1 MNAKVLTPSSI
12 SITILKRREG
22 KARFSKVY
30 FGILNHLDE
39 RPKFKGGNMEFF
51 VKSVSDGKI
60 NGPYSVEEILQRV
73 SQKISNETDLIIE
86 AKGQTLSELKRS
98 DEWAP
103 IKSLTAPRQI
113 EANRATH
120 AQTNVPWQGGEK
132 NRAVEVADKFVTLQG
147 YGKFISGFGWLVI
160 AIGIVILAVGTSA
173 FGLAIGVIS
182 GAIAILAGISYVAF
196 GQIISCF
203 VSIEK
208 NTRNTYELLRQ
219 MNLKS

>member
-1 MNAKVLTPSSI
+1 MK
-12 SITILKRREG
+12 
-22 KARFSKVY
+22 
-30 FGILNHLDE
+30 
-39 RPKFKGGNMEFF
+39 FF

-73 SQKISNETDLIIE
+73 NQKIFTDADLIIE
-86 AKGQTLSELKRS
+86 ARGQTLSELKRS
-98 DEWAP
+98 DEWAL
-103 IKSLTAPRQI
+103 IKPLTESHPI

-208 NTRNTYELLRQ
+208 NTRNTAELLRQ
-219 MNLKS
+219 LNR